1 MTILS
6 LIFQSSIYYTFFYK
20 DDKDNVKREGSAK
33 KGKGVPKKGVP
44 KKSISSLPSH
54 LNNNIYLDIIIK
66 PYANESLP
74 SVTHSNLNLHKD
86 KNIMIY
92 LP

>member
-33 KGKGVPKKGVP
+33 KGKGVP

-92 LP
+92 SP